1 MMEERKM
8 HTPLVSVLKRD
19 KLPTYQALLIRI
31 GTFIGT
37 FLLSM
42 LLCFLVIKENY
53 FEIIGTLFSGA
64 LIRPWRLIMD
74 ACLLLAFGIAIVPA
88 FKMKYWNMGANGQV
102 LIGALASI
110 VLMFYLN
117 DFASKSALNNTLLI
131 VLMIVASI
139 IASVI
144 WAVIPAIFK
153 VYFNTNETLF
163 TLMMNYIAA
172 GLVSYIN
179 YVLAQGKKESPGIIN
194 SATES
199 GWMPVVIDKYFIPII
214 IILLMTALIYFYIK
228 KTKHGYE
235 ISVVGDSINTAK
247 YVGMNT
253 KKIIIRT
260 LVVSGILCGIIG
272 FLYASA
278 INQSID
284 RNTCGSLGFTAVLVA
299 WLSNFNPL
307 IMGGVSFVLAFLTL
321 GTSKVSST
329 YRLGN
334 NDLSNV
340 IIGLIFFAILISEFF
355 IRFKLK
361 FNDKNEL
368 YAKLV
373 KLKNKIFKK
382 TKNRKE
388 GAEEC

>member
-1 MMEERKM
+1 MEDKKIR
-8 HTPLVSVLKRD
+8 TPLVSVLKRD
-19 KLPTYQALLIRI
+19 KLPTYKAIIIRI
-31 GTFIGT
+31 ATFIFT

-42 LLCFLVIKENY
+42 LFCFFIIKENY

-102 LIGALASI
+102 LMGALVSI

-117 DFASKSALNNTLLI
+117 NFATKSSMNNTLLI
-131 VLMIVASI
+131 ILMLFASI
-139 IASVI
+139 LVSVI

-153 VYFNTNETLF
+153 VFFNTNETLF

-179 YVLAQGKKESPGIIN
+179 YILAQGKKESPGIVN

-199 GWMPVVIDKYFIPII
+199 GWMPTVLDKYFLPIVII
-214 IILLMTALIYFYIK
+214 IVITTLIYFYMK
-228 KTKHGYE
+228 KTKQGYE

-260 LVVSGILCGIIG
+260 IIVSGIICGIIG

-284 RNTCGSLGFTAVLVA
+284 KNTCGSLGFTAILVA
-299 WLSNFNPL
+299 WLANFNPI
-307 IMGGVSFVLAFLTL
+307 IMAGISFVLAFLTL

-361 FNDKNEL
+361 FNDQNQL
-368 YAKLV
+368 YIKV
-373 KLKNKIFKK
+373 MKIKNKLLGKK
-382 TKNRKE
+382 QNGKE
-388 GAEEC
+388 GVEEC

>member
-1 MMEERKM
+1 MEDKKIR
-8 HTPLVSVLKRD
+8 TPLVSVLKRD
-19 KLPTYQALLIRI
+19 KLPTYTAIIIRI
-31 GTFIGT
+31 DTFIFT

-42 LLCFLVIKENY
+42 LFCFFIIKENY

-102 LIGALASI
+102 LMGALVSI

-117 DFASKSALNNTLLI
+117 NFATKSSMNNTLLI
-131 VLMIVASI
+131 ILMLFASI
-139 IASVI
+139 LVSVI

-153 VYFNTNETLF
+153 VFFNTNETLF

-179 YVLAQGKKESPGIIN
+179 YILAQGKKESPGIVN

-199 GWMPVVIDKYFIPII
+199 GWMPTVLDKYFLPIVII
-214 IILLMTALIYFYIK
+214 IIITTLIYFYMK
-228 KTKHGYE
+228 KTKQGYE

-260 LVVSGILCGIIG
+260 IIVSGIICGIIG

-284 RNTCGSLGFTAVLVA
+284 KNTCGSLGFTAILVA
-299 WLSNFNPL
+299 WLANFNPI
-307 IMGGVSFVLAFLTL
+307 IMAGISFVLAFLTL

-361 FNDKNEL
+361 FNEQNQL
-368 YAKLV
+368 YIKV
-373 KLKNKIFKK
+373 MKIKNKLLGKK
-382 TKNRKE
+382 QNGKE
-388 GAEEC
+388 GVEEC

>member
-1 MMEERKM
+1 MEDKKIR
-8 HTPLVSVLKRD
+8 TPLVSVLKRD
-19 KLPTYQALLIRI
+19 KLPTYKAIIIRI
-31 GTFIGT
+31 ATFIFT

-42 LLCFLVIKENY
+42 LFCFFIIKENY

-102 LIGALASI
+102 LMGALVSI

-117 DFASKSALNNTLLI
+117 NFATKSSMNNTLLI
-131 VLMIVASI
+131 ILMLFASI
-139 IASVI
+139 LVSVI

-153 VYFNTNETLF
+153 VFFNTNETLF

-179 YVLAQGKKESPGIIN
+179 YILAQGKKESPGIIN

-199 GWMPVVIDKYFIPII
+199 GWMPTVLDKYFLPIVII
-214 IILLMTALIYFYIK
+214 IVITTLIYFYMK
-228 KTKHGYE
+228 KTKQGYE

-260 LVVSGILCGIIG
+260 IIVSGIICGIIG

-284 RNTCGSLGFTAVLVA
+284 KNTCGSLGFTAILVA
-299 WLSNFNPL
+299 WLANFNPI
-307 IMGGVSFVLAFLTL
+307 IMAGISFVLAFLTL

-361 FNDKNEL
+361 FNEQNQL
-368 YAKLV
+368 YIKV
-373 KLKNKIFKK
+373 MKIKNKLLGKK
-382 TKNRKE
+382 HNGKE
-388 GAEEC
+388 GVEEC

>member
-1 MMEERKM
+1 MEDKKI
-8 HTPLVSVLKRD
+8 HTPLVSVIKRD
-19 KLPTYQALLIRI
+19 QLPTYQSILIRI
-31 GTFIGT
+31 GTFVGT
-37 FLLSM
+37 FLIAM
-42 LLCFLVIKENY
+42 LFCFFIIKENY
-53 FEIIGTLFSGA
+53 FEIIGTLISGA
-64 LIRPWRLIMD
+64 TIKPWKLIMD
-74 ACLLLAFGIAIVPA
+74 ACLLLAFGIAIVPS

-102 LIGALASI
+102 LMGALVSI

-117 DFASKSALNNTLLI
+117 DFAAKSSMNNVLLI
-131 VLMIVASI
+131 ILMLVSSI
-139 IASVI
+139 IVSVI

-153 VYFNTNETLF
+153 VFFNTNETLF

-199 GWMPVVIDKYFIPII
+199 GWMPTVINTYFLPIV
-214 IILLMTALIYFYIK
+214 IILVLTALIYFYMK

-253 KKIIIRT
+253 KLIIIRT
-260 LVVSGILCGIIG
+260 LAVSGIICGIIG

-284 RNTCGSLGFTAVLVA
+284 KNTCGSLGFTAVLVA
-299 WLSNFNPL
+299 WLANFNPL
-307 IMGGVSFVLAFLTL
+307 VMGGISFVLAFLTL

-355 IRFKLK
+355 IRFKVK
-361 FNDKNEL
+361 FNEQNEL
-368 YAKLV
+368 YKKV
-373 KLKNKIFKK
+373 SNIKNKIFKK
-382 TKNRKE
+382 KQNRKE
-388 GAEEC
+388 GVEEC

>member
-1 MMEERKM
+1 MEDKKIR
-8 HTPLVSVLKRD
+8 TPLVSVLKRD
-19 KLPTYQALLIRI
+19 KLPTYKAIIIRI
-31 GTFIGT
+31 ATFIFT

-42 LLCFLVIKENY
+42 LFCFFIIKENY

-102 LIGALASI
+102 LMGALVSI

-117 DFASKSALNNTLLI
+117 NFAVKSSMNNTLLI
-131 VLMIVASI
+131 ILMLFASI
-139 IASVI
+139 LVSVI

-153 VYFNTNETLF
+153 VFFNTNETLF

-179 YVLAQGKKESPGIIN
+179 YILAQGKKESPGIIN

-199 GWMPVVIDKYFIPII
+199 GWMPTVLDKYFLPIVII
-214 IILLMTALIYFYIK
+214 IVITTLIYFYMK
-228 KTKHGYE
+228 KTKQGYE

-260 LVVSGILCGIIG
+260 IIVSGIICGIIG

-284 RNTCGSLGFTAVLVA
+284 KNTCGSLGFTAILVA
-299 WLSNFNPL
+299 WLANFNPI
-307 IMGGVSFVLAFLTL
+307 IMAGISFVLAFLTL

-361 FNDKNEL
+361 FNEQNQL
-368 YAKLV
+368 YIKV
-373 KLKNKIFKK
+373 MKIKNKLLGKK
-382 TKNRKE
+382 HNGKE
-388 GAEEC
+388 GVEEC

>member
-1 MMEERKM
+1 MEDRKI
-8 HTPLVSVLKRD
+8 HTPLVSVIKRD
-19 KLPTYQALLIRI
+19 QLPTYQSILIRI

-37 FLLSM
+37 FLLAM
-42 LLCFLVIKENY
+42 LFCFFIIKENY
-53 FEIIGTLFSGA
+53 FEIIGTLISGA
-64 LIRPWRLIMD
+64 LIKPWKLIMD
-74 ACLLLAFGIAIVPA
+74 ACLLLAFGVAIVPA

-102 LIGALASI
+102 LMGALVSI

-117 DFASKSALNNTLLI
+117 DFAVKSSMNNVLLI
-131 VLMIVASI
+131 ILMLISSI
-139 IASVI
+139 IVSVI
-144 WAVIPAIFK
+144 WAVLPAIFK
-153 VYFNTNETLF
+153 VFFNTNETLF

-199 GWMPVVIDKYFIPII
+199 GWMPTVINTYFLPII
-214 IILLMTALIYFYIK
+214 IILVLTVLIYFYMK

-253 KKIIIRT
+253 KYIIIRT
-260 LVVSGILCGIIG
+260 LVVSGIICGVIG

-284 RNTCGSLGFTAVLVA
+284 KNTCGSLGFTAILVA
-299 WLSNFNPL
+299 WLANFNPL
-307 IMGGVSFVLAFLTL
+307 IMGGISFVLAFLTL
-321 GTSKVSST
+321 GTSKVSSI

-361 FNDKNEL
+361 FNEQNQL
-368 YAKLV
+368 YAKVL
-373 KLKNKIFKK
+373 KLKNKIFKNK
-382 TKNRKE
+382 QNRKE
-388 GAEEC
+388 GVEEC

>member
-1 MMEERKM
+1 MEDKKIR
-8 HTPLVSVLKRD
+8 TPLVSVLKRD
-19 KLPTYQALLIRI
+19 KLPTYKAIIIRI
-31 GTFIGT
+31 ATFIFT

-42 LLCFLVIKENY
+42 LFCFFIIKENY

-102 LIGALASI
+102 LMGALVSI

-117 DFASKSALNNTLLI
+117 NFAVKSSMNNTLLI
-131 VLMIVASI
+131 ILMLFASI
-139 IASVI
+139 LVSVI

-153 VYFNTNETLF
+153 VFFNTNETLF

-179 YVLAQGKKESPGIIN
+179 YILAQGKKESPGIMN

-199 GWMPVVIDKYFIPII
+199 GWMPTVLDKYFLPIVII
-214 IILLMTALIYFYIK
+214 IVITTLIYFYMK
-228 KTKHGYE
+228 KTKQGYE

-260 LVVSGILCGIIG
+260 IIVSGIICGIIG

-284 RNTCGSLGFTAVLVA
+284 KNTCGSLGFTAILVA
-299 WLSNFNPL
+299 WLANFNPI
-307 IMGGVSFVLAFLTL
+307 IMAGISFVLAFLTL
-321 GTSKVSST
+321 GTSKVSSI

-361 FNDKNEL
+361 FNEQNQL
-368 YAKLV
+368 YIKV
-373 KLKNKIFKK
+373 MKIKNKLLGKK
-382 TKNRKE
+382 HNGKE
-388 GAEEC
+388 GVEEC

>member
-1 MMEERKM
+1 MEDKKIR
-8 HTPLVSVLKRD
+8 TPLVSVLKRD
-19 KLPTYQALLIRI
+19 KLPTYKAIIIRI
-31 GTFIGT
+31 ATFIFT

-42 LLCFLVIKENY
+42 LFCFFIIKENY

-102 LIGALASI
+102 LMGALVSI

-117 DFASKSALNNTLLI
+117 NFAVKSSMNNTLLI
-131 VLMIVASI
+131 ILMLFASI
-139 IASVI
+139 LVSVI

-153 VYFNTNETLF
+153 VFFNTNETLF

-179 YVLAQGKKESPGIIN
+179 YILAQGKKESPGIIN

-199 GWMPVVIDKYFIPII
+199 GWMPTVLDKYFLPIVII
-214 IILLMTALIYFYIK
+214 IVITTLIYFYMK
-228 KTKHGYE
+228 KTKQGYE

-260 LVVSGILCGIIG
+260 IIVSGIICGIIG

-284 RNTCGSLGFTAVLVA
+284 KNTCGSLGFTAILVA
-299 WLSNFNPL
+299 WLANFNPI
-307 IMGGVSFVLAFLTL
+307 IMAGISFVLAFLTL
-321 GTSKVSST
+321 GTSKVSSI

-361 FNDKNEL
+361 FNEQNQL
-368 YAKLV
+368 YIKV
-373 KLKNKIFKK
+373 MKIKNKLLGKK
-382 TKNRKE
+382 HNGKE
-388 GAEEC
+388 GVEEC

>member
-1 MMEERKM
+1 MEDKKI
-8 HTPLVSVLKRD
+8 HTPLVSVIKRD
-19 KLPTYQALLIRI
+19 QLPTYQSILIRI
-31 GTFIGT
+31 GTFVGT
-37 FLLSM
+37 FLIAM
-42 LLCFLVIKENY
+42 LFCFFIIKENY
-53 FEIIGTLFSGA
+53 FEIIGTLISGA
-64 LIRPWRLIMD
+64 TIKPWKLIMD

-102 LIGALASI
+102 LIGALVSI

-117 DFASKSALNNTLLI
+117 DFAAKSSMNNVLLI
-131 VLMIVASI
+131 ILMLVSSI
-139 IASVI
+139 IVSVI

-153 VYFNTNETLF
+153 VFFNTNETLF

-199 GWMPVVIDKYFIPII
+199 GWMPTVINTYFLPIV
-214 IILLMTALIYFYIK
+214 IILVLTALIYFYMK

-253 KKIIIRT
+253 KLIIIRT
-260 LVVSGILCGIIG
+260 LAVSGIICGIIG

-284 RNTCGSLGFTAVLVA
+284 KNTCGSLGFTAVLVA
-299 WLSNFNPL
+299 WLANFNPL
-307 IMGGVSFVLAFLTL
+307 VMGGISFVLAFLTL

-355 IRFKLK
+355 IRFKVK
-361 FNDKNEL
+361 FNEQNEF
-368 YAKLV
+368 YKKV
-373 KLKNKIFKK
+373 SNIKNKIFKK
-382 TKNRKE
+382 KQNRKE
-388 GAEEC
+388 GVEEC